1 MEFKSKPYPYIKV
14 AEKIPNT
21 NYPTILPTTSCPQ
34 PEFLE
39 IMCSYGDVSKK
50 TAKVFLDAFI
60 EEFKDII
67 LNCKKVKLSFGT
79 FAGGYEDRR
88 IPLAPSGIPKLKK
101 TGFYSGILFY
111 KFPKVLKQ
119 GYVHELEEERK
130 IYKGVPRSPRRRLL
144 ETIRNPRL
152 THPSHVPGNDRL
164 VTRKEFIRLLSVR
177 CRFTFEMSSNLLE
190 ALELTVIEL
199 IRSNRYFV
207 FSKAFII
214 GGYPR
219 IAGTEE
225 AKAAGFK
232 DRDYIV
238 KDYCP
243 FCRVTSRYNYFRAGQ
258 WIGNELTG
266 GEQDD

>member
-1 MEFKSKPYPYIKV
+1 
-14 AEKIPNT
+14 
-21 NYPTILPTTSCPQ
+21 
-34 PEFLE
+34 
-39 IMCSYGDVSKK
+39 MCSYGDVSKK
-50 TAKVFLDAFI
+50 TSKTFLDAFTK
-60 EEFKDII
+60 EFENII
-67 LNCKKVKLSFGT
+67 LNCKKIKLSFGT
-79 FAGGYEDRR
+79 FVGGYEDRR
-88 IPLAPSGIPKLKK
+88 IPLAPPGIPSLKK

-130 IYKGVPRSPRRRLL
+130 VYKGIPRSPRRRLL
-144 ETIRNPRL
+144 ETIRNPKL
-152 THPSHVPGNDRL
+152 THPSHIPVNDRL
-164 VTRKEFIRLLSVR
+164 VSRKEFIRLLSIE
-177 CRFTFEMSSNLLE
+177 CRFTFDMTSRLLE

-207 FSKAFII
+207 FPRTFMI

-232 DRDYIV
+232 DRDFIV

-243 FCRVTSRYNYFRAGQ
+243 FCRVTSRYNHLRTGQ
-258 WIGNELTG
+258 WLGNDLTG
-266 GEQDD
+266 GEQND